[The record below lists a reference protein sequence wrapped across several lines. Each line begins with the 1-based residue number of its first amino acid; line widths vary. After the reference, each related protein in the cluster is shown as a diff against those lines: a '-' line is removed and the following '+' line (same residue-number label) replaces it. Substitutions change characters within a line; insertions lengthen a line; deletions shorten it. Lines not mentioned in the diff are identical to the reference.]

1 MPRPSTVYLA
11 ITVALAAL
19 TLGLLGSVFVNGTSE
34 AAVGYLFSGGLYCWL
49 FALFVLAAV
58 LQTIRESARAVIAAI
73 TAGPDATAR
82 AMRRAVR
89 PAPAGKDGV

>member
-19 TLGLLGSVFVNGTSE
+19 TLGLPGSVFVNGTSE

-58 LQTIRESARAVIAAI
+58 LQTIREAAWAVTAAI
-73 TAGPDATAR
+73 TASPDATAL

-89 PAPAGKDGV
+89 PTANAKDGA